1 MKILVFVLF
10 LFLPLIGG
18 KISAIFAGDIGLH
31 CFSGNMDCIIFA
43 YGF

>member
-18 KISAIFAGDIGLH
+18 KISAIFAGDIGLQYSLINQPY
-31 CFSGNMDCIIFA
+31 FTTLTI
-43 YGF
+43 